1 MKNLFKRIKSKD
13 FWIKLFFPFIG
24 IASLVW
30 FLIRVIPKPSRAGYP
45 CMRVAAPLASSFVMY
60 VVSLIGSIAAFK
72 YAKIK
77 FKDTRYISGILALI
91 VFLSLGTWFVL
102 DSAEP
107 AKAKML
113 ADLPANQPIGKARG
127 IFPGRVVWYW
137 DPEATNENC
146 NGTFNNDGVITAEDN
161 VYYAPKNNNETVI
174 KEMLSE
180 TILTLTGTSDLATA
194 WDTIFTYFNRTIRK
208 ETHGY
213 QPGEKIFIKT
223 NNQGVGLTFNMNADL
238 TQREGTVWGSFPPDM
253 GATSPY
259 VILATLDQL
268 VNDAGIPQ
276 NLIYVGDPM
285 LNINKV
291 YYEILSADFPDVHY
305 MGRNST
311 NFWDQMKDCEK
322 YGRTLSVPTENEVIF
337 YSDRDIADPDVVE
350 DKIYQQMY
358 DADYMI
364 NIAALKGHIRAGITL
379 FAKTHFGS
387 HTRDGASH
395 LHRGLVSPGDNGE
408 GENQGYGKY
417 RVLVDIMGHEHLGGK
432 TTLFILDGLWGG
444 DKHEL
449 YRPRKWDMAPF
460 NGDYTSSIFASID
473 PVAIS
478 CVGHDFLRTEYSVAK
493 YGEDAYP
500 NFEGT
505 DDHLQQ
511 AADSTK
517 WPEDIVYD
525 PENDGTPIKSL
536 GTHEHWNN
544 ATDMHY
550 TRNLGTG
557 EGIDLYK
564 MSNEPML
571 NYPVPDIIVAVNSP
585 DSSIDLSNVFYAP
598 IDDPATL
605 SLFSQTNTSLITAN
619 IDGNE
624 LTLSF
629 ATDQIGTDTIT
640 VLASASETSVAD
652 QFIVK
657 VIPNLVVNNS
667 IPDIT
672 VIATAPNTTID
683 LSTVFYAIDGD
694 TISYSIQNQT
704 NPSLVTA
711 SIEGK
716 TLTLDYNDAL
726 TGSDTITVLATIDGS
741 SITDE
746 FVVTVNPATAI
757 STNSNAIPVYYSLS
771 QNYPNPFNP
780 ETTIGYAIPAN
791 AQVVIS
797 IYDVNGRLITDILN
811 AQKSAGYHTVKW
823 NASNM
828 SSGIY
833 FYQIKADNFRQIKKC
848 ILIK

>member
-1 MKNLFKRIKSKD
+1 
-13 FWIKLFFPFIG
+13 
-24 IASLVW
+24 
-30 FLIRVIPKPSRAGYP
+30 
-45 CMRVAAPLASSFVMY
+45 
-60 VVSLIGSIAAFK
+60 
-72 YAKIK
+72 
-77 FKDTRYISGILALI
+77 
-91 VFLSLGTWFVL
+91 
-102 DSAEP
+102 
-107 AKAKML
+107 
-113 ADLPANQPIGKARG
+113 
-127 IFPGRVVWYW
+127 
-137 DPEATNENC
+137 
-146 NGTFNNDGVITAEDN
+146 
-161 VYYAPKNNNETVI
+161 
-174 KEMLSE
+174 
-180 TILTLTGTSDLATA
+180 
-194 WDTIFTYFNRTIRK
+194 
-208 ETHGY
+208 
-213 QPGEKIFIKT
+213 
-223 NNQGVGLTFNMNADL
+223 
-238 TQREGTVWGSFPPDM
+238 
-253 GATSPY
+253 
-259 VILATLDQL
+259 
-268 VNDAGIPQ
+268 
-276 NLIYVGDPM
+276 
-285 LNINKV
+285 
-291 YYEILSADFPDVHY
+291 
-305 MGRNST
+305 
-311 NFWDQMKDCEK
+311 
-322 YGRTLSVPTENEVIF
+322 
-337 YSDRDIADPDVVE
+337 
-350 DKIYQQMY
+350 
-358 DADYMI
+358 
-364 NIAALKGHIRAGITL
+364 
-379 FAKTHFGS
+379 
-387 HTRDGASH
+387 
-395 LHRGLVSPGDNGE
+395 
-408 GENQGYGKY
+408 
-417 RVLVDIMGHEHLGGK
+417 
-432 TTLFILDGLWGG
+432 
-444 DKHEL
+444 
-449 YRPRKWDMAPF
+449 
-460 NGDYTSSIFASID
+460 
-473 PVAIS
+473 
-478 CVGHDFLRTEYSVAK
+478 
-493 YGEDAYP
+493 
-500 NFEGT
+500 
-505 DDHLQQ
+505 
-511 AADSTK
+511 
-517 WPEDIVYD
+517 
-525 PENDGTPIKSL
+525 
-536 GTHEHWNN
+536 
-544 ATDMHY
+544 
-550 TRNLGTG
+550 LGTG

-711 SIEGK
+711 SIEGQ